1 MEDISRRSF
10 LQGAA
15 AMGAAAAVSGM
26 AATAFADEA
35 PAEDLTTV
43 TTEEAATEE
52 VAEEEAE
59 EVENDGIGVI
69 VDADSEEDADIVVV
83 GSGIGGF
90 MAAMIAKEQAPDATV
105 IMLEKNGYL
114 GGSTN
119 YAECNGPQSNTDES
133 TAWQSGLNSAA
144 NTGYIANSMLHAYRM
159 MEAGDNADWLFGKHG
174 VGWYQSGQM
183 FYDGGNGSS
192 CIETLTPIAEEEGV
206 DIRMNS
212 RATALLLEDEY
223 TVTGVQYEA
232 EDGSIVHVN
241 CAAVILATGGMSTN
255 KELLAEYSSQ
265 DMEKIIGWGDGQD
278 GDGHLMAEQTAH
290 GRANH
295 LTVDSLFNNVGNGEE
310 SCSYESTLGVAAGMQ
325 YTDCFVNEYGLR
337 FCDESGSGALGT
349 TDSGKIIES
358 QGYVFSIMG
367 SDNVAAY
374 EAGGCT
380 RKYSGFAD
388 AMVGAEIDVQSEI
401 DAHADTDYVFQADTL
416 EELGELIA
424 EKVDTFVVEDFVA
437 EIEAYN
443 GYCASGTD
451 EKYGKAAD
459 YLWAIEEPPFY
470 AFQICSGMLNTSGGI
485 RINRNAQVTDARGKV
500 VSGLYAAGV
509 CTSGW
514 DGECYG
520 GGTCQT
526 VGMWAGSKAA
536 RHAVENL
543 LGIEVAED
551 WMGDVDSMEGVET
564 MGGMGGGE
572 EAAAEGETTEEAA
585 AEGEATEEAAA
596 AEGEATEEAAAEE
609 TAAEGEAAAAE
620 GEATEE
626 AAAAE
631 GEATEEAAAAEG
643 EAAAAEGEGPVAE

>member
-1 MEDISRRSF
+1 
-10 LQGAA
+10 
-15 AMGAAAAVSGM
+15 MGAAAAVSGM

-35 PAEDLTTV
+35 EEEEATEEEATEE
-43 TTEEAATEE
+43 TEEAED
-52 VAEEEAE
+52 EEAE
-59 EVENDGIGVI
+59 EVENDGIGVV

-90 MAAMIAKEQAPDATV
+90 MASMIAKEQAPDATV

-133 TAWQSGLNSAA
+133 EAWLSGLNSAA

-174 VGWYQSGQM
+174 VGWYQSGQT
-183 FYDGGNGSS
+183 FYEGGNGSS

-337 FCDESGSGALGT
+337 FCDESGSGSLGT

-358 QGYVFSIMG
+358 QGYVFSIMD
-367 SDNVAAY
+367 SANVAAY

-543 LGIEVAED
+543 LGIEVADD
-551 WMGDVDSMEGVET
+551 WMGDISSQDTEPVSTGDDET
-564 MGGMGGGE
+564 TE
-572 EAAAEGETTEEAA
+572 ETTEEAA
-585 AEGEATEEAAA
+585 TEEATTEEAATEEATTEEAATEEEATEEVAEETEEA
-596 AEGEATEEAAAEE
+596 AEETEEAAEEEATEETEEVAEE
-609 TAAEGEAAAAE
+609 
-620 GEATEE
+620 EATEE
-626 AAAAE
+626 EAAE
-631 GEATEEAAAAEG
+631 
-643 EAAAAEGEGPVAE
+643 